1 MKCVFWNA
9 TLVACVAMLAGTG
22 GLVRAADPL
31 QVDPGHHKLEFE
43 NQQFRVD
50 RGSFGPGEIAADFFD
65 AEGVVIVALTP
76 MRSRLNFP
84 DGKFIDAPPAPAG
97 AVFWAPPGRIRPQN
111 LLDQRVEFVIVI
123 PRGGASARTGEDPL
137 VADPQHYTLE
147 FENDLVRVLRAR
159 MEPHGE
165 SVMHGHP
172 AHVAVLLTTGKTLMH
187 LPGAKSF
194 LSARKA
200 GDVVGAP
207 AGEHR
212 PENLL
217 DEPAEVIVIEPK

>member
-1 MKCVFWNA
+1 MKYAPFFA
-9 TLVACVAMLAGTG
+9 ILMAGIAALGVSG
-22 GLVRAADPL
+22 GSARAADPL
-31 QVDPGHHKLEFE
+31 QADPGHHKLEFE
-43 NQQFRVD
+43 NPQFRVD

-84 DGKFIDAPPAPAG
+84 DGKFIDAPPVPAG

-123 PRGGASARTGEDPL
+123 PRGGASTRTGADPL

-172 AHVAVLLTTGKTLMH
+172 AHVAVLLTTAKTLMH
-187 LPGAKSF
+187 LPDGKSF

-200 GDVVGAP
+200 GEVVGAP